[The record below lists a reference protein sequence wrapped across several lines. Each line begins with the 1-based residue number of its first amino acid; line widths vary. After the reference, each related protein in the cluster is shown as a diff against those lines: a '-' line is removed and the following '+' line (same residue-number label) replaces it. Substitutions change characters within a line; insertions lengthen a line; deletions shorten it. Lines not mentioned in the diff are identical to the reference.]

1 MAEFAGL
8 ARLAGRLAMARLG
21 WSAEQFW
28 AATPA
33 ELRWALEGLAD
44 TRSTPAAGVDLHRL
58 LKEFPDG

>member
-8 ARLAGRLAMARLG
+8 ARLAGRLALGRLG
-21 WSAEQFW
+21 WSADQFW

-33 ELRWALEGLAD
+33 ELRWALEGLTDA
-44 TRSTPAAGVDLHRL
+44 RFPPAAGVDLQRL